1 MESQMEDRREL
12 ILVFDPI
19 NPLWS
24 YLKGKLPI
32 RESSA
37 HKHFV
42 VIPEGKVAHQGEF
55 GGEWSMCFF

>member
-19 NPLWS
+19 NILWS

-32 RESSA
+32 RESS
-37 HKHFV
+37 
-42 VIPEGKVAHQGEF
+42 
-55 GGEWSMCFF
+55 GGMVHVFLLSQQPGFLFELQ